1 MSQILAA
8 SIDLTKIDRT
18 RIVKGKNGAQYYNI
32 TIIVNDTK
40 DQYGNDISVQQG
52 QTKEERTVKAKVVY
66 IGNGK
71 KVWEGKTEP
80 IQQAANEVRS
90 LNDNDLSDL
99 PF

>member
-8 SIDLTKIDRT
+8 SIDLTKIDKS
-18 RIVKGKNGAQYYNI
+18 RIVQGKNGAQYYNI

-52 QTKEERTVKAKVVY
+52 QTKDERAAKASKVF

-71 KVWEGKTEP
+71 IIYDSGSKASTPQPTSTE
-80 IQQAANEVRS
+80 A
-90 LNDNDLSDL
+90 DNGIDKL

>member
-18 RIVKGKNGAQYYNI
+18 RIVKGKNGAEYYNI

-52 QTKEERTVKAKVVY
+52 QTKDERAAKASKVF

-71 KVWEGKTEP
+71 IIYDSGSKVSTP
-80 IQQAANEVRS
+80 RPANSVS
-90 LNDNDLSDL
+90 DNELENL